1 MVDLSDP
8 SVTDQIRCSESYDI
22 QNITEALDS
31 WAQRI
36 IDAET
41 EYSRTASLHQK
52 ITDSIQRQ
60 LLGFVMLHLHANCL
74 DASFPI
80 VTY

>member
-22 QNITEALDS
+22 LQNITEAFNS

-41 EYSRTASLHQK
+41 EYSRTTSLHQK

-60 LLGFVMLHLHANCL
+60 LLDGFISEQ
-74 DASFPI
+74 DA
-80 VTY
+80 